1 MFIGRMLLHQVF
13 LMSINYMNGQ
23 TVIIRIEMVIKG
35 DKKVIKQDMILPL
48 SCWKDDDRSE

>member
-1 MFIGRMLLHQVF
+1 MLLHQVF